1 MTDEI
6 LRSALYGAHVAGGAT
21 MGRECG
27 WEVPMS
33 YRDAQTEAAE
43 VRKGGGLRDW
53 LEFRD
58 GPFNEQAKQ
67 EYS

>member
-1 MTDEI
+1 MLTAYEHHFLMHQLGHATDE
-6 LRSALYGAHVAGGAT
+6 AAEWNA
-21 MGRECG
+21 
-27 WEVPMS
+27 
-33 YRDAQTEAAE
+33 EAAE